1 MKLNLIEDS
10 RYICF
15 NHFFSSMQKH
25 LFTCV
30 LLLFTFFVFSQQYP
44 ITKKVPKTITK
55 HGIAFQDEYSWLE
68 NMGETEVVSWSNA
81 QNEVINQ
88 HSDEIKKTYDIASKI
103 KEYDAFSSNGL
114 PYKKGAF
121 FYGVYR
127 MQKNKPGVLCYK
139 KTLNEQAVELVDP
152 FKIFKDENA
161 TIFSFYPSVNSAKLA
176 YEVNRD
182 GSDRKEIRFVTID
195 PNENLE
201 DVLGN
206 VKFSNVAWHNDSGVF
221 YKRNSN
227 NNNFARDS
235 TYQIFY
241 HKIGTLQNEDKLIF
255 DATKTEGTVNFYTKN
270 GKLFIEEESKDES
283 SSTYY
288 YANLNSEP
296 FVLTK
301 YLDNDTSGFKFI
313 SYIDGRIYF
322 SSRESDWGEIRSF
335 DINNRADEKLVVS
348 QLYNNL
354 LIDADFYDD
363 YIICKYKTL
372 GNNYLIVYDKNGV
385 FIRRFDV
392 PYGMDFSVNFLK
404 QKTKELFVTFY
415 SYTIPYLN
423 YTLNIE
429 TGRSNPYFNDFLPP
443 KPTLFPFNH
452 FETKILTYKSRDNQ
466 DIPITIVYKKG
477 LVLDSNNPT
486 LLKAYGGFGYVSGP
500 SYDTGL
506 LYFLEKGGVYAYAEI
521 RGGGEKGRKWHK
533 NGMGLKKMNC
543 FNDFIDAAEYLIAEK
558 YTSPNKLAITGGS
571 QGGLLVGVA
580 MTQRP
585 ELFKVVI
592 PKMGAFDM
600 IQFDKYTIGKYHYDE
615 YGNPANETAFKYLL
629 NYSPF
634 HNIKEDVNYPTTLII
649 TSDNDDRVPPFHSYK
664 FAGRLQNRTAQK
676 NPIYLKT
683 LNSSGH
689 YGKISTYQSRIEE
702 KAAFYE
708 FLLYHLNQ

>member
-1 MKLNLIEDS
+1 ML
-10 RYICF
+10 
-15 NHFFSSMQKH
+15 KH
-25 LFTCV
+25 LLTFG
-30 LLLFTFFVFSQQYP
+30 LLFSTIVTVSQQYP
-44 ITKKVPKTITK
+44 ITKKNSKTITK
-55 HGIAFQDEYSWLE
+55 HGISFQDDYSWLE
-68 NMGETEVVSWSNA
+68 NMKENEVINWSNA
-81 QNEVINQ
+81 QNEVINL
-88 HSDEIKKTYDIASKI
+88 HKAEIEKKYDIASKI
-103 KEYDAFSSNGL
+103 KDYDTYSSNGL
-114 PYKKGAF
+114 PIKKGAF

-127 MQKNKPGVLCYK
+127 MQKNKPGVLCFK

-152 FKIFKDENA
+152 FKVFKNENA
-161 TIFSFYPSVNSAKLA
+161 TIFSFYPSKNSTKIA
-176 YEVNRD
+176 YEINSD
-182 GSDRKEIRFVTID
+182 GSDRKEIRFVTIE
-195 PNENLE
+195 PNNYLE
-201 DVLGN
+201 DVLTD

-221 YKRNSN
+221 YKRNTN
-227 NNNFARDS
+227 NNNFAQDS
-235 TYQIFY
+235 THQIFY
-241 HKIGTLQNEDKLIF
+241 HKIGTLQNDDKLIF
-255 DATKTEGTVNFYTKN
+255 DATKTEGTVSFHTKQ
-270 GKLFIEEESKDES
+270 GKLFIKEESKDR
-283 SSTYY
+283 STSNYY
-288 YANLNSEP
+288 YANLNTEP

-301 YLDNDTSGFKFI
+301 YLDNESNGFQII
-313 SYIDGRIYF
+313 SYIEGRIYF
-322 SSRESDWGEIRSF
+322 SSKESDWGEIRSF
-335 DINNRADEKLVVS
+335 DIYNRVDEKLVVS

-354 LIDADFYDD
+354 LVDAAFYED

-372 GNNYLIVYDKNGV
+372 GNNYLIVYDKDGG

-392 PYGMDFSVNFLK
+392 PYGMDFSTNFLNE
-404 QKTKELFVTFY
+404 KTKELFVTFY

-452 FETKILTYKSRDNQ
+452 FETKIITYKSRDNQ
-466 DIPITIVYKKG
+466 DIPITIIYKKG
-477 LVLDSNNPT
+477 LILDGTNPT
-486 LLKAYGGFGYVSGP
+486 LLNAYGGFGLVIGP

-558 YTSPNKLAITGGS
+558 YTSPSKLAITGGS

-585 ELFKVVI
+585 ELFKVVV
-592 PKMGAFDM
+592 PYVGMFDM
-600 IQFDKYTIGKYHYDE
+600 IQFDEYTIGKYLYEE
-615 YGNPANETAFKYLL
+615 YGNPANETEFKYLL

-664 FAGRLQNRTAQK
+664 FAARLQNRTAQK

-683 LNSSGH
+683 MSNSGH
-689 YGKISTYQSRIEE
+689 YGKISTYQKRIEE

-708 FLLYHLNQ
+708 FLLFHLNQ

>member
-1 MKLNLIEDS
+1 ML
-10 RYICF
+10 
-15 NHFFSSMQKH
+15 KH
-25 LFTCV
+25 LFTFGWLFIT
-30 LLLFTFFVFSQQYP
+30 LLGFSQQYP

-55 HGIAFQDEYSWLE
+55 HGIAYQDEYSWLE
-68 NMGETEVVSWSNA
+68 NMKENEVVNWKNA
-81 QNEVINQ
+81 QNEVINL
-88 HSDEIKKTYDIASKI
+88 HKAEIEKKYDIASKI
-103 KEYDAFSSNGL
+103 KDYDTYSSNGL
-114 PYKKGAF
+114 PIKKGAF

-127 MQKNKPGVLCYK
+127 MQKNKPGVLCFK
-139 KTLNEQAVELVDP
+139 ETLNEQAVELVDP

-161 TIFSFYPSVNSAKLA
+161 TIFSFYPSVNSLKLA
-176 YEVNRD
+176 YEINRD

-195 PNENLE
+195 PNKNLE
-201 DVLGN
+201 DVLTD

-221 YKRNSN
+221 YKRNTN
-227 NNNFARDS
+227 NNNFAQDS
-235 TYQIFY
+235 THQIFY
-241 HKIGTLQNEDKLIF
+241 HKIGTFQNDDKLIF
-255 DATKTEGTVNFYTKN
+255 DATKTEGTVSFHTKQ
-270 GKLFIEEESKDES
+270 GKLFIKEESKDR
-283 SSTYY
+283 STSNYY
-288 YANLNSEP
+288 YANLNAEP

-301 YLDNDTSGFKFI
+301 YLDNESNGFQI
-313 SYIDGRIYF
+313 INYIEGRIYF
-322 SSRESDWGEIRSF
+322 SSKESDWGEIRSF
-335 DINNRADEKLVVS
+335 DINNRVDEKLVVS

-354 LIDADFYDD
+354 LVDANFYED
-363 YIICKYKTL
+363 YIICKYKVL
-372 GNNYLIVYDKNGV
+372 GNNYMIVYDKNGGFV
-385 FIRRFDV
+385 RRFDV
-392 PYGMDFSVNFLK
+392 PYGMDFSTNFLNE
-404 QKTKELFVTFY
+404 KTKELFVTFY

-429 TGRSNPYFNDFLPP
+429 TGKSNPYFNDFLPP

-452 FETKILTYKSRDNQ
+452 FETKIITYKSRDNQ
-466 DIPITIVYKKG
+466 DIPITIIYKKG
-477 LVLDSNNPT
+477 LILDGTNPT
-486 LLKAYGGFGYVSGP
+486 LLNAYGGFGLVIGP

-585 ELFKVVI
+585 ELFKVVV
-592 PKMGAFDM
+592 PYVGMFDM
-600 IQFDKYTIGKYHYDE
+600 IQFDEYTIGKYLYEE
-615 YGNPANETAFKYLL
+615 YGNPANETEFKYLL

-664 FAGRLQNRTAQK
+664 FAARLQNRTAQK

-683 LNSSGH
+683 MSNSGH
-689 YGKISTYQSRIEE
+689 YGKISTYKKRIEE

-708 FLLYHLNQ
+708 FLLFHLNQ